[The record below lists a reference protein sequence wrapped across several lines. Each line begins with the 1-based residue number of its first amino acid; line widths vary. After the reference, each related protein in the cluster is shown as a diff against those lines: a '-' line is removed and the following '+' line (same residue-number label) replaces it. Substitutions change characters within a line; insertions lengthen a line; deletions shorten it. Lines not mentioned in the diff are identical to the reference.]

1 MLRVALL
8 LLAAPAMAEPLVFP
22 APEEAR
28 DTVTIYSTL
37 DERLAIPLVAAFQRD
52 NPGTTIAYE
61 DLLAADIHARILSE
75 TAEGG
80 PTADLVISTGMDLQ
94 VKLANDGLAQSVEI
108 PAAADWPRWANWRDT
123 AFALTIE
130 PAVLVYHR
138 PTFPDGAPDTRLA
151 LMDWLRQRPD
161 SPADGPP
168 DRPVIG
174 TYDIEASAVGYL
186 YLSRDAEHFPDIW
199 SLVATMGAA
208 GLATF
213 PTSQEIIDR
222 VASGDLALGYNV
234 LGPYAAEQQAR
245 FPDLGLAPLRD
256 YTVAI
261 SRVALVPAAAANP
274 EGGAAMLAFLMSDAG
289 QSLLAR
295 DLGLPT
301 IRYPV
306 SDIDPAILRPVN
318 VSAGLLAY
326 LDQARRRLILDRW
339 RDATGQTA
347 PGG

>member
-1 MLRVALL
+1 MLRAILF

-22 APEEAR
+22 APGEAR
-28 DTVTIYSTL
+28 ESVTIYSTL
-37 DERLAIPLVAAFQRD
+37 DERLAIPLVAAFQQE
-52 NPGTTIAYE
+52 NPGVTIAYE

-75 TAEGG
+75 TAAGG

-94 VKLANDGLAQSVEI
+94 VKLANDGLAQAVDV

-123 AFALTIE
+123 AFALTVE

-151 LMDWLRQRPD
+151 LMDWLRQPH
-161 SPADGPP
+161 DG
-168 DRPVIG
+168 PVIG
-174 TYDIEASAVGYL
+174 TYDIQASAVGYL

-199 SLVATMGAA
+199 SLIATMGAA

-213 PTSQEIIDR
+213 PTSQDIIDR
-222 VASGDLALGYNV
+222 VASGELALGYNV
-234 LGPYAAEQQAR
+234 LGPYAAEQLAR
-245 FPDLGLAPLRD
+245 FPDLGIAPLRD

-261 SRVALVPAAAANP
+261 SRVALVPAAAANAQ
-274 EGGAAMLAFLMSDAG
+274 GGADMLAFLMSDAG
-289 QSLLAR
+289 QSLLSR

-301 IRYPV
+301 IRYPATDV
-306 SDIDPAILRPVN
+306 DPATLRPVN

-326 LDQARRRLILDRW
+326 LDQARRRLMLDRW
-339 RDATGQTA
+339 RTATG
-347 PGG
+347 G

>member
-1 MLRVALL
+1 MLRTLALL
-8 LLAAPAMAEPLVFP
+8 LLATPATAEPLVFP
-22 APEEAR
+22 APGEAR
-28 DTVTIYSTL
+28 ESVTIYSTL

-75 TAEGG
+75 TATGG

-94 VKLANDGLAQSVEI
+94 VKLANDGFAQPVDI

-151 LMDWLRQRPD
+151 LMDWLQQPHD
-161 SPADGPP
+161 A
-168 DRPVIG
+168 PVIG

-213 PTSQEIIDR
+213 PTSQDIIDR

-289 QSLLAR
+289 QTLLTR

-301 IRYPV
+301 IRYASSDPEL
-306 SDIDPAILRPVN
+306 DIDPATLRPVN

-326 LDQARRRLILDRW
+326 LDQARRRLMLDRW
-339 RDATGQTA
+339 RSATEG
-347 PGG
+347 

>member
-1 MLRVALL
+1 MLRTLALF

-22 APEEAR
+22 APGEAR

-52 NPGTTIAYE
+52 NPGTTVAYE
-61 DLLAADIHARILSE
+61 DLLAADIHARILTES
-75 TAEGG
+75 AAGG

-94 VKLANDGLAQSVEI
+94 VKLANDGLAQPVDI

-123 AFALTIE
+123 AFALTVE

-138 PTFPDGAPDTRLA
+138 PSFPNGAPATRLA
-151 LMDWLRQRPD
+151 LMDWLRQ
-161 SPADGPP
+161 PP
-168 DRPVIG
+168 DDRTGGPVIG

-222 VASGDLALGYNV
+222 VAAGDLALGYNV

-245 FPDLGLAPLRD
+245 FPDLGIATLRD

-261 SRVALVPAAAANP
+261 SRVALVPSAAANP
-274 EGGAAMLAFLMSDAG
+274 DGGAEMLAFLMSDAG
-289 QSLLAR
+289 QSMLSR

-301 IRYPV
+301 IRFPAR
-306 SDIDPAILRPVN
+306 DNDLAIDPAILRPVN

-339 RDATGQTA
+339 QESTGD
-347 PGG
+347 